1 MGRCSSEV
9 MPVQKTLKALGAT
22 LAVIALCSPL
32 IFWPVDDA
40 QPSGMEA
47 STATVTVPATVA
59 VSTTLPPSQT
69 TTTVSSPEPTSSTT
83 TTTEPINITIAA
95 VGDVLTHLAV
105 INSVR
110 DSKTG
115 SYNFGPIFSPIA
127 PYLRAADYTVANL
140 ETRLAGPAAGYS
152 GYPRFNSP
160 GELAFALKD
169 IGVDL
174 AATANNHSLD
184 MGWDGIVK
192 TLDKLDAASVSHV
205 GTYRTAAEKSKPFIA
220 DIGGIRVA
228 FLNYTESLNGLP
240 VPEDHP
246 YAVDILDVDQ
256 AASDAATAR
265 LWGADVVIAIL
276 HYGYEYEREPSE
288 AQTKISREL
297 LSRGVDVIL
306 GAHPHVVQPISHIFE
321 FSGWKVTD
329 KYIVYSLGNFVSNQ
343 PWRYSDSGIV
353 AYVHIEKR
361 GLRAFVTGVSYL
373 PVYVQRGSAHGRTTY
388 RVLPVLPGLEPSTD
402 VPLSDA
408 DRQRMAAVWEELRP
422 LLYSPN
428 EGVSP
433 LDPTKL
439 GLFGGR

>member
-1 MGRCSSEV
+1 
-9 MPVQKTLKALGAT
+9 MPVQKTLKALGAA
-22 LAVIALCSPL
+22 LAVIALCAPL
-32 IFWPVDDA
+32 IFLPIDMVE
-40 QPSGMEA
+40 PSGLLA
-47 STATVTVPATVA
+47 STATVTVPATV
-59 VSTTLPPSQT
+59 VVPTTVAPSQV

-83 TTTEPINITIAA
+83 TTTAPIDITVAA
-95 VGDVLTHLAV
+95 VGDVLTAMPI

-115 SYNFGPIFSPIA
+115 SYNFGPIFSPVA

-192 TLDKLDAASVSHV
+192 TLDKLDSASLAHV
-205 GTYRTAAEKSKPFIA
+205 GTYRTSAERTKPFIA
-220 DIGGIRVA
+220 DIRGIKVA
-228 FLNYTESLNGLP
+228 FLNYTASLNGLA
-240 VPEDHP
+240 VPKDHP
-246 YAVDILDVDQ
+246 YAVNVLDVDQ
-256 AASDAATAR
+256 VASDAGMAR
-265 LWGADVVIAIL
+265 LYGADVVIAIL
-276 HYGYEYEREPSE
+276 HYGNEYEREPSE
-288 AQTKISREL
+288 DQIQISREL

-306 GAHPHVVQPISHIFE
+306 GSHPHVVQPIWHIGGYT
-321 FSGWKVTD
+321 GWKVSD

-343 PWRYSDSGIV
+343 SWQYSDSGIV
-353 AYVHIEKR
+353 AYVHIEKK
-361 GLRAFVTGVSYL
+361 GLSVSVTGISYL
-373 PVYVQRGSAHGRTTY
+373 PVYVQQRALSGKTTF
-388 RVLPVLPGLEPSTD
+388 RVLPVLPGLEPDTD

-408 DRQRMAAVWEELRP
+408 DRQRMSAVWEELRP

-428 EGVSP
+428 EGISP
-433 LDPTKL
+433 LDPSRLDFL
-439 GLFGGR
+439 GGL